1 VDKNKI
7 GQFVFPINIFH
18 EKPGLMLAVFQN
30 MKVMNAKFVEFET
43 GRPAIRY
50 RAIHSEFR
58 ELEEGDTIPY
68 YKITVGISGV
78 DFEEITSPPLDSV
91 K

>member
-1 VDKNKI
+1 MDRNKI
-7 GQFVFPINIFH
+7 GQFIFPINIFH

-30 MKVMNAKFVEFET
+30 MKVTSAKFVELET
-43 GRPAIRY
+43 GRPAIKY
-50 RAIHSEFR
+50 KAMHPEFR
-58 ELEEGDTIPY
+58 ELEVGDKIPY

-78 DFEEITSPPLDSV
+78 DFEEIPSPPLSDV

>member
-1 VDKNKI
+1 VDKNKV
-7 GQFVFPINIFH
+7 GQFIFPINIFH
-18 EKPGLMLAVFQN
+18 EKPGLMLAVFQD
-30 MKVMNAKFVEFET
+30 MKVLNARFVELET
-43 GRPAIRY
+43 GRPAIKY

-58 ELEEGDTIPY
+58 ELEEGDSIPY

-78 DFEEITSPPLDSV
+78 DFEEIPSPPLSGV